1 MYRSREESLTMK
13 TTTARLVSRILAGAA
28 VSAIAIS
35 SSTAFAQAADETD
48 SNIITVIGVTKT
60 AANIQDTPTAITVFT
75 GETLE
80 NQGIKEFSD
89 LGKFTPGFNIRAGSN
104 NPTAIALS
112 MRGQVQNDVLATLEP
127 SVGVYV
133 DEVYVARAY
142 GLNAE
147 MMDMSNVQALK
158 GPQGTLFGRNTS
170 AGALLLTT
178 NDAKLGETSGS
189 LKLTYGRFNEW
200 NATGVVNLA
209 VGDNLAL
216 RGALSYGERDG
227 FKRDINTGHKYNG
240 RKSLNGR
247 VKLTWQPYAAMT
259 VQLSGEWLHGKM
271 DGDLRQGQALFLNPY
286 LFGTSAPAM
295 AQVAGLQAAA
305 DAELLK
311 FKGNPDLVGAAP
323 ASATP
328 GTGQA
333 LFNDVKTQT
342 YTAKVKY
349 DTGAGELKWITGYRG
364 VKADNLIDLDG
375 FSIPLHLTAST
386 VDLKQYS
393 SELQFTGEAMNDR
406 LKFALGATWFRET
419 GSDRSHTSTFGS
431 PAWTQFLGTVDNT
444 SWGIYGQGSYAV
456 TDALNITAGLRWS
469 HDRKGI
475 TQQSGNVP
483 NRGPL
488 TSCTPANPALL
499 AADCARGRED
509 SWSNLSYTFGLDY
522 QITPDVMVYAK
533 HSKGYRAGAQQ
544 LRSLTLN
551 DTTPAKPEINNEQEI
566 GLKTEFMDRRVRFNI
581 AGFHNKVS
589 DAQRSVIL
597 AVGGTSQT
605 ILENASME
613 TWGVEADLNVRV
625 APGLDLFANGSLI
638 DPKYTKYDGFVVVG
652 GVLTPNDK
660 KDTRLVSV
668 VEKQFVLG
676 ANYEQNVGV
685 GTFKFNVSYSWLDDM
700 AQDGN
705 TLARYVAPST
715 TPGGQGFTAAQA
727 AVLMDATTT
736 RAGGFTNA
744 RASLSFGPDEN
755 YEIAVWGKNI
765 FDVRR
770 TGYVLFLGGIN
781 YVGATWNDPATY
793 GVTVTAKF

>member
-1 MYRSREESLTMK
+1 MK
-13 TTTARLVSRILAGAA
+13 TTTKRLVSRILAGAA

-35 SSTAFAQAADETD
+35 SGTAFAQAADENEAD
-48 SNIITVIGVTKT
+48 VITVIGVTKT
-60 AANIQDTPTAITVFT
+60 EANIQDTPTAITVFT

-127 SVGVYV
+127 SVGVYL
-133 DEVYVARAY
+133 DEMYIARAY

-189 LKLTYGRFNEW
+189 IKLTYGRFNEW

-209 VGDNLAL
+209 VGDNLAI

-227 FKRDINTGHKYNG
+227 YKRDVNTGHKYNG
-240 RKSLNGR
+240 RESVNGR
-247 VKLTWQPYAAMT
+247 IKLTWQPYDKMT
-259 VQLSGEWLHGKM
+259 VQLSGEWWHGKM
-271 DGDLRQGQALFLNPY
+271 DGDLRQGLALFLNPF
-286 LFGTSAPAM
+286 LFGTSSQAM
-295 AQVAGLQAAA
+295 ATVAGLQASA
-305 DAELLK
+305 DAELAK
-311 FKGNPDLVGAAP
+311 FVGNPDLVAATPAAAHPGAP
-323 ASATP
+323 AR
-328 GTGQA
+328 G

-342 YTAKVKY
+342 YMAKVKY
-349 DTGAGELKWITGYRG
+349 ELGNGELKWITGYRG
-364 VKADNLIDLDG
+364 VQADNLIDLDG
-375 FSIPLHLTAST
+375 LSVPLHFTAST
-386 VDLKQYS
+386 VDLKSYS
-393 SELQFTGEAMNDR
+393 SELQYTGSAMDDA

-419 GSDRSHTSTFGS
+419 GTDRSHSSTFGS
-431 PAWTQFLGTVDNT
+431 AAWAQFLGTVDNT
-444 SWGIYGQGSYAV
+444 SWGLYGQASYAV
-456 TDALNITAGLRWS
+456 NEALNITAGLRWS

-475 TQQSGNVP
+475 TQQSGAVP

-488 TSCTPANPALL
+488 TACTPVNLALL

-509 SWSNLSYTFGLDY
+509 SWSNLSYTIGLDY
-522 QITPDVMVYAK
+522 KITPDVMVYAK

-638 DPKYTKYDGFVVVG
+638 DPKYTKYNGFVVVG

-676 ANYEQNVGV
+676 ANYEQNIGM
-685 GTFKFNVSYSWLDDM
+685 GTFKFNVTYSWLDDM

-705 TLARYVAPST
+705 TLARYTAPAS

-727 AVLMDATTT
+727 AVLLDATTT
-736 RAGGFTNA
+736 KAGGYTNA
-744 RASLSFGPDEN
+744 RAALAFGPDEN

-770 TGYVLFLGGIN
+770 TGYVLYLGGIN

>member
-1 MYRSREESLTMK
+1 MK
-13 TTTARLVSRILAGAA
+13 TTHARLISRILAGAA

-35 SSTAFAQAADETD
+35 SSSAFAQAADEND
-48 SNIITVIGVTKT
+48 ADVITVIGVTKT
-60 AANIQDTPTAITVFT
+60 EANIQDTPTAITAFT
-75 GETLE
+75 AEKLE
-80 NQGIKEFSD
+80 NQGIKD
-89 LGKFTPGFNIRAGSN
+89 ITDVGRFTPGFNIRAGSN

-112 MRGQVQNDVLATLEP
+112 MRGQVQNDVLASLEP
-127 SVGVYV
+127 SVGVYL
-133 DEVYVARAY
+133 DEMYVARAY
-142 GLNAE
+142 GLNAD

-170 AGALLLTT
+170 AGALLLST

-209 VGDNLAL
+209 VGDNLAI

-227 FKRDINTGHKYNG
+227 YKRDINTGYKYNG
-240 RKSLNGR
+240 RESLNGR
-247 VKLTWQPYAAMT
+247 IKLTWQPYDKMT
-259 VQLSGEWLHGKM
+259 VQLSGEWWHGKM
-271 DGDLRQGQALFLNPY
+271 DGDSRQGQALFLNPL
-286 LFGTSAPAM
+286 LFAAVYGVEGSKAAV
-295 AQVAGLQAAA
+295 AQLQAAA

-311 FKGNPDLVGAAP
+311 FAGHPDLVGTAP

-342 YTAKVKY
+342 YMAKVKY
-349 DTGAGELKWITGYRG
+349 ELGNGELKWITGYRG
-364 VKADNLIDLDG
+364 VQADNLIDLDG
-375 FSIPLHLTAST
+375 FSLPLHFTAGT
-386 VDLKQYS
+386 QDLKSYS
-393 SELQFTGEAMNDR
+393 SELQYTGTAMNDA

-419 GSDRSHTSTFGS
+419 GWDRSHSSTFGS
-431 PAWTQFLGTVDNT
+431 TAWTQFLGTVDNT
-444 SWGIYGQGSYAV
+444 SWGLYGQGSYAV
-456 TDALNITAGLRWS
+456 NDALNITAGLRWS

-488 TSCTPANPALL
+488 TSCTPVNPALL
-499 AADCARGRED
+499 AADCARHRED
-509 SWSNLSYTFGLDY
+509 SWSNLSYTIGFDY
-522 QITPDVMVYAK
+522 KITPDVMFYAK

-544 LRSLTLN
+544 LRSLTLS
-551 DTTPAKPEINNEQEI
+551 DTTPAKPEINNEQEV
-566 GLKTEFMDRRVRFNI
+566 GLKTEFMDRKIRFNI
-581 AGFHNKVS
+581 AGFHNRVS

-605 ILENASME
+605 ILENASTE

-625 APGLDLFANGSLI
+625 APGFDLFANGSLL
-638 DPKYTKYDGFVVVG
+638 DPKYTKYNGFVVVG

-660 KDTRLVSV
+660 SDTRFVSIV
-668 VEKQFVLG
+668 KKQFVLG
-676 ANYEQNVGV
+676 ANYEGNVGF
-685 GTFKFNVSYSWLDDM
+685 GTLKLNATYSWLGDM

-705 TLARYVAPST
+705 TLARYTAPTS

-727 AVLMDATTT
+727 AKLLDVTTT
-736 RAGGFTNA
+736 KAGGYTNA
-744 RASLSFGPDEN
+744 RAAIAFGPDEN

>member
-1 MYRSREESLTMK
+1 MK
-13 TTTARLVSRILAGAA
+13 TTHARLVSRILAGAA
-28 VSAIAIS
+28 ISAIAIS
-35 SSTAFAQAADETD
+35 SSTAFAQAADD
-48 SNIITVIGVTKT
+48 NDADVITVIGVTKT
-60 AANIQDTPTAITVFT
+60 EANIQDTPTAITVFNA
-75 GETLE
+75 EKLE
-80 NQGIKEFSD
+80 AQGIKDISD
-89 LGKFTPGFNIRAGSN
+89 VGKFTPGFNIRAGSN

-133 DEVYVARAY
+133 DEMYVARAY

-189 LKLTYGRFNEW
+189 VKLTYGRFNEW

-209 VGDNLAL
+209 VGDTLAI

-227 FKRDINTGHKYNG
+227 YKRDVNTGHKYNG
-240 RKSLNGR
+240 RESLNGR
-247 VKLTWQPYAAMT
+247 IKLTWQPYEKMT
-259 VQLSGEWLHGKM
+259 VQLSGDWWHGKQ
-271 DGDLRQGQALFLNPY
+271 DGDLRQGLALYLNPF

-305 DAELLK
+305 DAELAK
-311 FKGNPDLVGAAP
+311 FAGNPDLVAATPASSTPGAP
-323 ASATP
+323 AR
-328 GTGQA
+328 G
-333 LFNDVKTQT
+333 LFNDVKSQT
-342 YTAKVKY
+342 YMAKVKY
-349 DTGAGELKWITGYRG
+349 ELGNGELKWITGYRG
-364 VKADNLIDLDG
+364 VQADNLIDLDG
-375 FSIPLHLTAST
+375 FSIPLHFTSST
-386 VDLKQYS
+386 VDLKAYS
-393 SELQFTGEAMNDR
+393 SELQYTGTALNDA

-419 GSDRSHTSTFGS
+419 GFDRSHSSTFGS
-431 PAWTQFLGTVDNT
+431 ANWPQFLGTIDNT

-456 TDALNITAGLRWS
+456 NDALNITAGLRWS

-475 TQQSGNVP
+475 TQQSGTVP
-483 NRGPL
+483 SRGPL
-488 TSCTPANPALL
+488 SACTPVNLALL

-509 SWSNLSYTFGLDY
+509 SWSNLSYTIGFDY
-522 QITPDVMVYAK
+522 KVTPDVMFYAK
-533 HSKGYRAGAQQ
+533 HSKGYRSGAQQ
-544 LRSLTLN
+544 LRSLTLS
-551 DTTPAKPEINNEQEI
+551 DTTPAKPEINNEQEV
-566 GLKTEFMDRRVRFNI
+566 GLKTEFMDRKVRFNI

-613 TWGVEADLNVRV
+613 TWGVEADLNIRV

-638 DPKYTKYDGFVVVG
+638 DPKYTKYNGFVVVG

-660 KDTRLVSV
+660 MDTRIVGV

-676 ANYEQNVGV
+676 ANYEGNVGF
-685 GTFKFNVSYSWLDDM
+685 GTLKLNATYSWLDEM
-700 AQDGN
+700 SQDGN
-705 TLARYVAPST
+705 TLARYTAATSV
-715 TPGGQGFTAAQA
+715 PGGQGFTAAQGA
-727 AVLMDATTT
+727 KLLQATTV
-736 RAGGFTNA
+736 ASGGFTNA
-744 RASLSFGPDEN
+744 RAAIAFGPDEN

-770 TGYVLFLGGIN
+770 PGYILFLGGIN
-781 YVGATWNDPATY
+781 YVGASWNDPATY
-793 GVTVTAKF
+793 GVTVSAKF